1 MLSLKSAFVA
11 TAASVPWGMA
21 APVST
26 AASSAVRAIIASRAD
41 HRQSGDDRNVEI
53 DPESRPGITLSH
65 RENRTEKLPPQCNSR
80 VGSQL
85 LTC

>member
-26 AASSAVRAIIASRAD
+26 AASSAVRAIIASRGQR
-41 HRQSGDDRNVEI
+41 HTGDRNVEI
-53 DPESRPGITLSH
+53 DPWQSRPGITLSY
-65 RENRTEKLPPQCNSR
+65 RENRYCVK
-80 VGSQL
+80 
-85 LTC
+85 

>member
-26 AASSAVRAIIASRAD
+26 AASSAVRAIIASRAG
-41 HRQSGDDRNVEI
+41 RQRQVIGMFDLSLRWIWGFRLSGER
-53 DPESRPGITLSH
+53 
-65 RENRTEKLPPQCNSR
+65 
-80 VGSQL
+80 
-85 LTC
+85 